1 MTRKIHWREVFI
13 GALIGA
19 LFSVVIGLFMN
30 TIQDKRAKRV
40 LAERVLQH
48 VSFELAMNFEA
59 IQIKGGLSFGAL
71 SEELKDKSSL
81 RYDLSIIELTP
92 FYDMAPKVW
101 GQDFKV
107 LLSFGNL
114 GKRAYTVIVEVYAR
128 IEKTKKDEEKIIN
141 LIQEEHDLDQ
151 QSELLNM
158 LHKLYD
164 SLRTPLMEALKSLK
178 NLEETLTML
187 NMKLFVLSPHKDA
200 TLL

>member
-1 MTRKIHWREVFI
+1 MAYLPVQSKCN
-13 GALIGA
+13 GA
-19 LFSVVIGLFMN
+19 
-30 TIQDKRAKRV
+30 
-40 LAERVLQH
+40 
-48 VSFELAMNFEA
+48 
-59 IQIKGGLSFGAL
+59 
-71 SEELKDKSSL
+71 
-81 RYDLSIIELTP
+81 
-92 FYDMAPKVW
+92 
-101 GQDFKV
+101 
-107 LLSFGNL
+107 L